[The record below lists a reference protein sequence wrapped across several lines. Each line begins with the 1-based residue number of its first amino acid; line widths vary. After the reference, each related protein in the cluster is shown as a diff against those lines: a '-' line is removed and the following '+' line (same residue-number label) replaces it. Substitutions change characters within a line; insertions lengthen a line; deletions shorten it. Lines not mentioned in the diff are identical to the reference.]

1 MSVAKNT
8 LVSGSR
14 EKSLEIMVL
23 RLPPQAA
30 RTSVCDRLSRER
42 SSRRRTSAR
51 SSPTLRSSPFP
62 RLRCPVNVQP
72 IALFYTVGHLLHRR
86 SATLRKSYCPQ
97 PVVNGVRLCCAF
109 QSELCLFP
117 REALISAAA
126 FLQSTAISGKRAG
139 GIRYTG
145 PDTLNE
151 ARQRPSASETG
162 TATPLN
168 PSSSS
173 PRVDA
178 QPSDLT
184 RSSSER
190 RSLEFVIVCSVK
202 ASRGGRRDMSSDVF
216 SVNANNTFPLAVAWG
231 SVFQPVQS
239 PTPTR

>member
-30 RTSVCDRLSRER
+30 RTSVCDRLSREQ

-86 SATLRKSYCPQ
+86 SATLRYSDCRQ
-97 PVVNGVRLCCAF
+97 PVVNGIRLCCAF
-109 QSELCLFP
+109 QAELRLFP
-117 REALISAAA
+117 KEALISPAA

-151 ARQRPSASETG
+151 ARQHPRASKTG

-178 QPSDLT
+178 QPSDST

-190 RSLEFVIVCSVK
+190 RSLTFVIVCRVK
-202 ASRGGRRDMSSDVF
+202 ASRGVWRDKSPARF
-216 SVNANNTFPLAVAWG
+216 SVNASSTLPLAVAWG
-231 SVFQPVQS
+231 SVFQPTQS
-239 PTPTR
+239 PTPTK